1 MKVVH
6 IITDLSTGGAEL
18 HLLALC
24 RQLKRA
30 GIGVTVACLRD
41 RRSDSR
47 SLRDDFEIEGVRVV
61 HLRADSK
68 YSIGLPM
75 RVARVLDEEKPNILH
90 THLPRA
96 DLTGALRWP
105 PSPSSVRWVASIH
118 DVYSKSW
125 SGRRTLPVFY
135 FVWRKADAVVAISDA
150 VKGWLLDRGLPS
162 KKVTVIKYGI
172 EAKPFRSPTT
182 DLRSAW
188 GLEGS
193 PVIGSIGRL
202 EPRKGHE
209 CLISAMPIILTQ
221 FPNALLLI
229 AGHDTPAK
237 HSRKLQ
243 EQIEDLNLRRSV
255 RLIGFQSDVP
265 SLLGAFDIFAF
276 ASRSEG
282 FGQVVIEAMAA
293 STPVVVSCIPALKE
307 LVEHER
313 TGLLAEPDNP
323 DAFARSIIWLL
334 KHPNRAAE
342 MSMEARKCV
351 ETNFSARRMGQETIS
366 LYQTLVDK

>member
-18 HLLALC
+18 HLFALC

-41 RRSDSR
+41 RRTDSR
-47 SLRDDFEIEGVRVV
+47 SLRHDFEIEGVRVV

-162 KKVTVIKYGI
+162 EKVTVIKYGI
-172 EAKPFRSPTT
+172 ETKPFRSPTT
-182 DLRSAW
+182 DLRIAW

-221 FPNALLLI
+221 FPHALLLI
-229 AGHDTPAK
+229 AGHDTPAR

-265 SLLGAFDIFAF
+265 SLLGALDIFAF

-342 MSMEARKCV
+342 VSMEARKCV
-351 ETNFSARRMGQETIS
+351 ETNYSARRMSQETIS
-366 LYQTLVDK
+366 LYQNLVDK